1 MQTDAMFLDE
11 KIWCFRHIRYLP
23 KLKFNTVPVKIVKGF
38 VTKMHKLTLKFYTTN
53 NYQDEN
59 QDKFSKLAGLKWDWM
74 TWALCMK
81 KRNLVSYPTPYNKS
95 VQVSYRSKG
104 KVKQ

>member
-1 MQTDAMFLDE
+1 MFMDK
-11 KIWCFRHIRYLP
+11 KIQCFRDISFFP
-23 KLKFNTVPVKIVKGF
+23 KLKFDTVPVKIVEGF

-59 QDKFSKLAGLKWDWM
+59 QDKFSKLAGLKCGWM

-81 KRNLVSYPTPYNKS
+81 KKKPCLLSHTTQQICS
-95 VQVSYRSKG
+95 IEL
-104 KVKQ
+104 

>member
-11 KIWCFRHIRYLP
+11 KVRCFRDINFFS
-23 KLKFNTVPVKIVKGF
+23 KLKFDTVPVKIVEGF

-74 TWALCMK
+74 TWALYEK
-81 KRNLVSYPTPYNKS
+81 KKPCLLPHTLQQICSS
-95 VQVSYRSKG
+95 EL
-104 KVKQ
+104 